1 MDAKTFYQTTDM
13 EAVEAVCQAA
23 GTNLAYFRQIAYG
36 HRKASP
42 HLALKLEQASGGVM
56 RRHDLRPDIYPM
68 EVAAQGLSS
77 SAQL

>member
-13 EAVEAVCQAA
+13 ETIEAVCKAA

-36 HRKASP
+36 HRKPSP
-42 HLALKLEQASGGVM
+42 HLALRLERASGGVM

-68 EVAAQGLSS
+68 EVPAQGLSS
-77 SAQL
+77 